1 MKTLLD
7 QNIVH
12 LVQSIKKYYNLNN
25 EHKTNEQLDELLKNT
40 KPKTYSIYVF
50 RWIRI

>member
-40 KPKTYSIYVF
+40 KPKHIVF
-50 RWIRI
+50 MCLDGLG